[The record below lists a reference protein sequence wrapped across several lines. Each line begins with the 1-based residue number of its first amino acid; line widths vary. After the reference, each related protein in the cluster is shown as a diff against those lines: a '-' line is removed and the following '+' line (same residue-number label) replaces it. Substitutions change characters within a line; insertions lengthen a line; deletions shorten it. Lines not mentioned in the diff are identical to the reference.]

1 MTNRV
6 WLASYP
12 KSGNTWFRI
21 LIHCLDLEP
30 GDTLDINRLGTPI
43 ASARVPFEDATL
55 LDSDIMTRAEIESLR
70 PRIHE
75 RPDPD
80 LGHHHNRPAT
90 QFVKTHDAYSLTPQG
105 EPLLAGARGAKGAI
119 LIVRDPRDVVSS
131 LAGHKHISRDEAV
144 TFLDNPDA
152 AFGVSSGGL
161 PSHLHQQLGRW
172 SDHVAGWL
180 NQRDIPLH
188 LVRFE
193 DLLRD
198 TAHILGDAMAF
209 AGRTVTR
216 EQVERA
222 VKMADFGALQ
232 AKEARTGFRE
242 TASKATVFFRRGQA
256 GAWRDE
262 LTPRQTRDIE
272 LAHGPMMATI
282 GYDLTFSPPPPHRK
296 FGQS

>member
-1 MTNRV
+1 VTNRV

-12 KSGNTWFRI
+12 KSGNTWLRI
-21 LIHCLDLEP
+21 LIHCLDLDP
-30 GDTLDINRLGTPI
+30 GESLDINRLSIPI
-43 ASARVPFEDATL
+43 ASARAPFEDATL
-55 LDSDIMTRAEIESLR
+55 IDSGILTRAEVESLR

-80 LGHHHNRPAT
+80 MGDRGIPPPT
-90 QFVKTHDAYSLTPQG
+90 QFIKTHDAYSLTPQG

-131 LAGHKHISRDEAV
+131 LASHKHIGLDEAV
-144 TFLDNPDA
+144 TFLDHPDA
-152 AFGVSSGGL
+152 AFGVGSGGM

-180 NQRDIPLH
+180 NQRDIAVH

-193 DLLRD
+193 DLQRNTARVLR
-198 TAHILGDAMAF
+198 DAMAF

-216 EQVERA
+216 EQVEHA
-222 VKMADFGALQ
+222 VQMANFNALQ
-232 AKEARTGFRE
+232 ALEARTGFRE

-282 GYDLTFSPPPPHRK
+282 GYDLTFSPPPHRK
-296 FGQS
+296 VGQS

>member
-43 ASARVPFEDATL
+43 ASARAPFEDATL
-55 LDSDIMTRAEIESLR
+55 IDSGILTRGEIEYLR

-80 LGHHHNRPAT
+80 MGDHDTPLAT
-90 QFVKTHDAYSLTPQG
+90 HFVKTHDAYSLTPQG

-119 LIVRDPRDVVSS
+119 LIVRDPRDVAPS
-131 LAGHKHISRDEAV
+131 LADHKQIGLDEAIA
-144 TFLDNPDA
+144 FLDSPDA
-152 AFGVSSGGL
+152 AFGDRPGGL
-161 PSHLHQQLGRW
+161 ARHLYQQLGRW

-180 NQRDIPLH
+180 SQRDIALH

-193 DLLRD
+193 DLRQD
-198 TAHILGDAMAF
+198 TARILRDAMAF
-209 AGRTVTR
+209 AGRTVTQ

-222 VKMADFGALQ
+222 VRMANFASLQ
-232 AKEARTGFRE
+232 ALEARTGFRE
-242 TASKATVFFRRGQA
+242 TARNATAFFRRGQA

-282 GYDLTFSPPPPHRK
+282 GYDLTFSPPPHRK
-296 FGQS
+296 VGQS

>member
-30 GDTLDINRLGTPI
+30 GATLDINRLGIQI
-43 ASARVPFEDATL
+43 AAARVPFEDATL
-55 LDSDIMTRAEIESLR
+55 IDSAILTRAEVECLR

-75 RPDPD
+75 RPNPAIGE
-80 LGHHHNRPAT
+80 LGNQAAT
-90 QFVKTHDAYSLTPQG
+90 EFVKTHDAYSLTPLG

-119 LIVRDPRDVVSS
+119 LIVRDPRDLVSS
-131 LAGHKHISRDEAV
+131 LAVHKHVGVDEAIA
-144 TFLDNPDA
+144 FLDSPDA
-152 AFGVSSGGL
+152 AFGDKPGGL
-161 PSHLHQQLGRW
+161 ARHLYQQLGRW

-180 NQRDIPLH
+180 NQRDISLH
-188 LVRFE
+188 LVRYE
-193 DLLRD
+193 DLRRD
-198 TAHILGDAMAF
+198 TARVLRDAMAF
-209 AGRTVTR
+209 AGRAVSP

-222 VKMADFGALQ
+222 VRLADFGALQ
-232 AKEARTGFRE
+232 AQEARSGFRE
-242 TASKATVFFRRGQA
+242 TARNATVFFRRGEA

-272 LAHGPMMATI
+272 VAHGPMMATI
-282 GYDLTFSPPPPHRK
+282 GYGLTFSPPPHRK